1 MEEGMEINFEAEEQ
15 LRRFLNKHDFTKGC
29 LALDLDG
36 TALNEDR
43 GRIYISES
51 VEAGVKAVH
60 DLKLPIILNT
70 LRFPLSV
77 INTIGMAW
85 YELADIPI
93 LTVLLNG
100 SILGYIRMTG
110 DKLEYDEIDAF
121 PMNAHEI
128 KLVLDGVS
136 QLLKDGVDDLLLF
149 IYARNWREGE
159 TLWTPRADRVE
170 TLRQKFVSAA
180 TVTSSTFDEL
190 TAELHSKEIC
200 MMSLFIDRP
209 EDTLMAYQHS
219 RRNSFFTRRGVDKA
233 FGLREMAKRLKISLP
248 DSVGAGDTEMDSFL
262 NEVGLA
268 VVVGRSPLSFKGK
281 FDTARVASPPELGH
295 FISVLAQNSRKEIT
309 A

>member
-1 MEEGMEINFEAEEQ
+1 MEEGMPINFEAQEG
-15 LRRFLNKHDFTKGC
+15 LRKFLTKHDFTQGC

-60 DLKLPIILNT
+60 DLKRPIILNT

-77 INTIGMAW
+77 INTIGIAW

-100 SILGYIRMTG
+100 SILGYIKRVNG
-110 DKLEYDEIDAF
+110 KLEYEEIDAY
-121 PMNAHEI
+121 PMTAHEI
-128 KLVLDGVS
+128 DLVLEGVS
-136 QLLKDGVDDLLLF
+136 QLLKGQVDEMLLF

-159 TLWTPRADRVE
+159 TLWTPKPESVE
-170 TLRQKFVSAA
+170 GLRQKYVSAS
-180 TVTSSTFDEL
+180 TVKSTSFQEL
-190 TAELHSKEIC
+190 SAELHSKEIC

-219 RRNSFFTRRGVDKA
+219 KRNSFFTRRGVDKA
-233 FGLREMAKRLKISLP
+233 YGLKEMAKRLKISLA

-268 VVVGRSPLSFKGK
+268 VTVGAALSFKGK
-281 FDTARVASPPELGH
+281 FDTVRVENPPELGQL
-295 FISVLAQNSRKEIT
+295 ISELAQRSRKEIL

>member
-1 MEEGMEINFEAEEQ
+1 MELNTEARDA
-15 LRRFLNKHDFTKGC
+15 LRIFLGKHDFMKGC

-51 VEAGVKAVH
+51 VEAGVKAIH
-60 DLKLPIILNT
+60 DLKRPIILNT

-77 INTIGMAW
+77 INTIGIAW
-85 YELADIPI
+85 YEMADIPI

-100 SILGYIRMTG
+100 SILGYIRLNG

-121 PMNAHEI
+121 PLTEHEI
-128 KLVLDGVS
+128 KLVLDGVT
-136 QLLKDGVDDLLLF
+136 QLLKDKIDDILLF
-149 IYARNWREGE
+149 IYPRDWRQGE
-159 TLWTPRADRVE
+159 ILWTPKSDRVE
-170 TLRQKFVSAA
+170 SLRKKFVSAA
-180 TVTSSTFDEL
+180 VVKSTTFQQL
-190 TAELHSKEIC
+190 AAELYRQEIC

-219 RRNSFFTRRGVDKA
+219 KRNSFFTRRGVDKA
-233 FGLREMAKRLKISLP
+233 YGLKEMAKRLKISLA

-268 VVVGRSPLSFKGK
+268 VTVGRTGLSFKGK
-281 FDTARVASPPELGH
+281 SGTVYVGSPPELGQ
-295 FISVLAQNSRKEIT
+295 FISLLAENARKEIH

>member
-1 MEEGMEINFEAEEQ
+1 MPINFEAQEQ
-15 LRRFLNKHDFTKGC
+15 LHRFLDKHDFTKGC

-36 TALNEDR
+36 TALNEER

-51 VEAGVKAVH
+51 VEAGVKAIH
-60 DLKLPIILNT
+60 DLKCPIILNT

-77 INTIGMAW
+77 INTIGLAW

-110 DKLEYDEIDAF
+110 SKLEYDEIDAF
-121 PMNAHEI
+121 PMTAHEI

-149 IYARNWREGE
+149 IYTRNWREGE
-159 TLWTPRADRVE
+159 SLWTPKPDRVE

-180 TVTSSTFDEL
+180 TVKSSTFDQL
-190 TAELHSKEIC
+190 AAELNSKEIC

-219 RRNSFFTRRGVDKA
+219 KRNSFFTRRGVDKG
-233 FGLREMAKRLKISLP
+233 FGLVEMARRLKISLP

-268 VVVGRSPLSFKGK
+268 ILVGGAPLLFKGK
-281 FDTARVASPPELGH
+281 SHTVRVANPPELGL
-295 FISVLAQNSRKEIT
+295 FISALAQNSRKAIP